1 MESIDRNFYFK
12 ILSISQRQPVIKLL
26 EKKDRNKL
34 YIKNWK
40 PISFLNVDTK
50 ILSKAISNK
59 IKAVLSTLISSQQTN
74 YVKDRFIEESGRLIS
89 DIIEIR
95 DWFNPIKTNVVEHIE
110 TSQLI
115 CNANQLTGFYMMGSI
130 GRLWVNI
137 EGFLVTM
144 DSGKVFDS
152 S

>member
-12 ILSISQRQPVIKLL
+12 ILSISQRQPVIKLI